1 MTQQLQHRNHPRI
14 AHRQTY
20 APTALTAL
28 AALVMASALLPA
40 AASAQNPAAGY
51 PNKPIRL
58 VIGFPP
64 GGGADNSA
72 RLYGDALSRE
82 LGQPVVVDNR
92 PGAGTTIAA
101 EFAAKSAPDGY
112 TLLIATASLMGGD
125 KVMYP
130 KIRYEASD
138 FAPITKLSAAPLILA
153 VNKDAGI
160 KSVTDLI
167 AQAKSKPGKLNYSSS
182 GNGVI
187 THLAGVY
194 FTKLAN
200 VQMTHVPY
208 KGGAPSA
215 QAVAAGD
222 VQLTF
227 GTAPSVKPMIDTH
240 KVVPLAVTSMQRSN
254 SSPQLPT
261 IDESGLK
268 GYDLSVWYGLF
279 APAKTPPEIIDKL
292 YAATAKVMSDP
303 ELKKR
308 FLAQGDEIS
317 ISSSVAEFREFAAR
331 EGKVGVDLAVSSGAK
346 ID

>member
-1 MTQQLQHRNHPRI
+1 MMTT
-14 AHRQTY
+14 TY
-20 APTALTAL
+20 RVAAIGAAAL
-28 AALVMASALLPA
+28 ACLPGA
-40 AASAQNPAAGY
+40 ATAQAAGY

-58 VIGFPP
+58 VIGFPA
-64 GGGADNSA
+64 GGGADNTA

-101 EFAAKSAPDGY
+101 EFVAKAPPDGY
-112 TLLIATASLMGGD
+112 TLYIATASLMGGD
-125 KVMYP
+125 KVLY
-130 KIRYEASD
+130 KNIRYEPAD
-138 FAPITKLSAAPLILA
+138 FAPVTRLVAAPLILA
-153 VNKDAGI
+153 VNKDTGI
-160 KSVTDLI
+160 RNVQELLDK
-167 AQAKSKPGKLNYSSS
+167 ARAEPGALNYSSS

-194 FTKLAN
+194 FIKLTG
-200 VQMTHVPY
+200 VKMTHVPY

-240 KVVPLAVTSMQRSN
+240 KVIPIAVTSAQRSTA
-254 SSPQLPT
+254 SPQLPT
-261 IDESGLK
+261 IAESGVK
-268 GYDLSVWYGLF
+268 GYDLSAWYGLF
-279 APAKTPPEIIDKL
+279 APARTPPEIIDKL
-292 YAATAKVMSDP
+292 FAATVKVMADP
-303 ELKKR
+303 ELKKK
-308 FLAQGDEIS
+308 FLAQGDEVS
-317 ISSSVAEFREFAAR
+317 VSESVAAFRDFATR

>member
-1 MTQQLQHRNHPRI
+1 MTQQLHHPRI
-14 AHRQTY
+14 VIA
-20 APTALTAL
+20 AL
-28 AALVMASALLPA
+28 AALGMASALLPA
-40 AASAQNPAAGY
+40 TASAQATPNAATGY

-138 FAPITKLSAAPLILA
+138 FVPITKLSAAPLILA
-153 VNKDAGI
+153 VNKDSGI

-167 AQAKSKPGKLNYSSS
+167 SQAKAQPGKLNYSSS

-240 KVVPLAVTSMQRSN
+240 KVIPLAVTSVQRSN

-279 APAKTPPEIIDKL
+279 APARTPPEIIDRL
-292 YAATAKVMSDP
+292 FAATAKVMADP

-317 ISSSVAEFREFAAR
+317 VSSSVAEFREFAAR
-331 EGKVGVDLAVSSGAK
+331 EGKTGVDLAVSSGAK

>member
-1 MTQQLQHRNHPRI
+1 MTTAPTYRSKR
-14 AHRQTY
+14 AHRAHCADRANRTR
-20 APTALTAL
+20 ATL
-28 AALVMASALLPA
+28 AAIAAGTLFAAMPC
-40 AASAQNPAAGY
+40 AASAQASY

-58 VIGFPP
+58 VIGFPA
-64 GGGADNSA
+64 GGGADNTV

-101 EFAAKSAPDGY
+101 EYVAKSAPDGY
-112 TLLIATASLMGGD
+112 TLYIATASLMGGD
-125 KVMYP
+125 KVLY
-130 KIRYEASD
+130 KNIRYEPSD

-153 VNKDAGI
+153 VNKDSGI
-160 KSVTDLI
+160 KNVQDLI
-167 AQAKSKPGKLNYSSS
+167 TQAKARPGAINYSSS

-194 FTKLAN
+194 FTKLAG
-200 VQMTHVPY
+200 VRMTHVPY

-240 KVVPLAVTSMQRSN
+240 KVVPIAVTSAQRSN
-254 SSPQLPT
+254 ANPQLPT
-261 IDESGLK
+261 IAESGLK
-268 GYDLSVWYGLF
+268 GYDLSAWYGLF
-279 APAKTPPEIIDKL
+279 APAKTPPEIIDRL
-292 YAATAKVMSDP
+292 FAATAKVMADP
-303 ELKKR
+303 ELRKR
-308 FLAQGDEIS
+308 FLAQGDVVS
-317 ISSSVAEFREFAAR
+317 LSASVAEFREFAAR
-331 EGKVGVDLAVSSGAK
+331 EGKIGVDLAQSSGAK